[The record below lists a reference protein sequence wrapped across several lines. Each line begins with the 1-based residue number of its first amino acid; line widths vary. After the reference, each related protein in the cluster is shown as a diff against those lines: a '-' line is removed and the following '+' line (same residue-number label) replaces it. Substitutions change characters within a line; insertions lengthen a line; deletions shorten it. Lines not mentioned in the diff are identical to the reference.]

1 VRKVRGNS
9 CELDT
14 YELKKGCSSSV
25 EAGLRK
31 GTLTGSDGRK
41 IEARK
46 LGNLGVEFQE
56 EGKGLADATGS
67 TEHGNLEATLGL
79 GSNRAPLK
87 FVPHIYVTHATIKC
101 QFYAC
106 CKIRKRLQLAVISA
120 FRLQASRI
128 CLARNFEVP

>member
-1 VRKVRGNS
+1 M
-9 CELDT
+9 
-14 YELKKGCSSSV
+14 
-25 EAGLRK
+25 RK
-31 GTLTGSDGRK
+31 GKLTGSDGRK

-87 FVPHIYVTHATIKC
+87 IRSSHKSQMA
-101 QFYAC
+101 QGASRSYAC
-106 CKIRKRLQLAVISA
+106 CKIRKRKRLQLQYLAAIAA
-120 FRLQASRI
+120 FGLKAKCFLPRQ
-128 CLARNFEVP
+128 

>member
-1 VRKVRGNS
+1 MLLISRGR
-9 CELDT
+9 
-14 YELKKGCSSSV
+14 V
-25 EAGLRK
+25 EK

-87 FVPHIYVTHATIKC
+87 FAPHI
-101 QFYAC
+101 
-106 CKIRKRLQLAVISA
+106 
-120 FRLQASRI
+120 
-128 CLARNFEVP
+128 